1 MIILKNYAELIPQ
14 EHYDLLEIRN
24 LPIIRKVSANA
35 EKIDFTRHLEWVESL
50 KTDLQKNYYAVLK
63 DDTICGGIH
72 LLIND
77 DESPTWGLFFDPK
90 TSPWVI
96 SSVTIFFIEWCFH
109 EVGLSVLDSLI
120 RTDNTAAIAFN
131 RQLGFKLFG
140 KTDDFTLLRLD
151 IEGWKTQKEK
161 KILKNILQYAT
172 QYPIQMESL

>member
-1 MIILKNYAELIPQ
+1 
-14 EHYDLLEIRN
+14 
-24 LPIIRKVSANA
+24 
-35 EKIDFTRHLEWVESL
+35 
-50 KTDLQKNYYAVLK
+50 
-63 DDTICGGIH
+63 
-72 LLIND
+72 
-77 DESPTWGLFFDPK
+77 
-90 TSPWVI
+90 
-96 SSVTIFFIEWCFH
+96 
-109 EVGLSVLDSLI
+109 VLDSLI